1 MTRPLHFATAAVC
14 LCIPAGFLL
23 AGSSDVRPPRV
34 GFLPMDT
41 AEAPWTTAF
50 YVEPG
55 SAGPGSNGPIVSVA
69 DQAQQQQAQQAQQST
84 STSNAN
90 KKSEPL
96 QASSR
101 MEIIRFVD
109 GEFAVASKSLPG
121 AKKGF
126 HTSVGKPID
135 EHALAQAL
143 ANTGTAVAAGDTVQ
157 ITSIDFRPREIQIDI
172 NGGSQGHFH
181 LRDHLQVG
189 VGGMPTTSTVTQSS
203 SQPLGATILLD
214 YGKTVP
220 DMSPDDLKHDLSP
233 FLDFSKQKSA
243 TVNWIDTLPVEY
255 KNAIKEERA
264 VVGMDHDMVIAALG
278 RPDHKVRERDEKGD
292 DTEDW
297 IYGNPPGKTV
307 FVTFLGD
314 KVVRVKEFN

>member
-1 MTRPLHFATAAVC
+1 MTRPLHFATAAIC

-23 AGSSDVRPPRV
+23 AGSGSSDVRPPRV

-41 AEAPWTTAF
+41 AEAPWTSPF
-50 YVEPG
+50 YIQPG
-55 SAGPGSNGPIVSVA
+55 VNGPLVSVA
-69 DQAQQQQAQQAQQST
+69 DQAQQQQAQQAQQSD
-84 STSNAN
+84 STSNAS

-109 GEFAVASKSLPG
+109 GEFAIASKSLPG

-126 HTSVGKPID
+126 HTAVGKPID
-135 EHALAQAL
+135 EHALSQAL

-157 ITSIDFRPREIQIDI
+157 ITNIDFRPREIQVDI

-189 VGGMPTTSTVTQSS
+189 VGGMPSTSTVTQSS
-203 SQPLGATILLD
+203 SQAMGATILLE
-214 YGKTVP
+214 YGRTVP

>member
-1 MTRPLHFATAAVC
+1 MDTSESPWTSAFLTQPVIQPSS
-14 LCIPAGFLL
+14 LQPAG
-23 AGSSDVRPPRV
+23 
-34 GFLPMDT
+34 
-41 AEAPWTTAF
+41 
-50 YVEPG
+50 
-55 SAGPGSNGPIVSVA
+55 SNNALVSVT
-69 DQAQQQQAQQAQQST
+69 DQTPQS
-84 STSNAN
+84 STGN

-101 MEIIRFVD
+101 MEIIRFVS
-109 GEFAVASKSLPG
+109 GEFAIASKSLPG

-157 ITSIDFRPREIQIDI
+157 ITHIDFRPRQIQIDI

-189 VGGMPTTSTVTQSS
+189 IGGMPTGTTAAGSGN
-203 SQPLGATILLD
+203 SQLGATILLD

-220 DMSPDDLKHDLSP
+220 DMSPDDLKRDLSP

-278 RPDHKVRERDEKGD
+278 RPDHKVRERNDKGD

-307 FVTFLGD
+307 FVTFLAD

>member
-121 AKKGF
+121 AKWASTPRSESPS
-126 HTSVGKPID
+126 TSM
-135 EHALAQAL
+135 LW
-143 ANTGTAVAAGDTVQ
+143 
-157 ITSIDFRPREIQIDI
+157 RR
-172 NGGSQGHFH
+172 
-181 LRDHLQVG
+181 R
-189 VGGMPTTSTVTQSS
+189 
-203 SQPLGATILLD
+203 
-214 YGKTVP
+214 
-220 DMSPDDLKHDLSP
+220 
-233 FLDFSKQKSA
+233 
-243 TVNWIDTLPVEY
+243 
-255 KNAIKEERA
+255 
-264 VVGMDHDMVIAALG
+264 
-278 RPDHKVRERDEKGD
+278 
-292 DTEDW
+292 
-297 IYGNPPGKTV
+297 
-307 FVTFLGD
+307 
-314 KVVRVKEFN
+314 

>member
-1 MTRPLHFATAAVC
+1 MEPV
-14 LCIPAGFLL
+14 
-23 AGSSDVRPPRV
+23 
-34 GFLPMDT
+34 
-41 AEAPWTTAF
+41 EAPWTSAF
-50 YVEPG
+50 YIEPG
-55 SAGPGSNGPIVSVA
+55 VNGSKGPIVSVA
-69 DQAQQQQAQQAQQST
+69 EQAQQQQAQQAKQT
-84 STSNAN
+84 SDSS

-96 QASSR
+96 QAGSR

-109 GEFAVASKSLPG
+109 GEFAIASKSLPG

-126 HTSVGKPID
+126 HTAVGKPID
-135 EHALAQAL
+135 EHALQQAL

-189 VGGMPTTSTVTQSS
+189 VGGMPTTSTVSQSS
-203 SQPLGATILLD
+203 SQPVGATILLD

-220 DMSPDDLKHDLSP
+220 DMSPDDLKRDLSP

-243 TVNWIDTLPVEY
+243 TVNWIDTLPMEY

-278 RPDHKVRERDEKGD
+278 RPDHKVRERNDKGD

-314 KVVRVKEFN
+314 KVVKVKEFN